1 MRLQEGISF
10 VGYSIAGRDTDTF
23 NLMFVW
29 FNGFPPI
36 SFALDEALHLT
47 AASLALRHSDR
58 RVAALLLP
66 KLSAVLLQEV
76 VEVPWHVMFLK
87 MKLKIHPLKLTVT

>member
-1 MRLQEGISF
+1 M
-10 VGYSIAGRDTDTF
+10 AGRDNDTS

-29 FNGFPPI
+29 FNGFPSI
-36 SFALDEALHLT
+36 SFAPDEALHLT

-66 KLSAVLLQEV
+66 KLSGGVLLQEV

-87 MKLKIHPLKLTVT
+87 MKLKIHPLKLTVTVRP